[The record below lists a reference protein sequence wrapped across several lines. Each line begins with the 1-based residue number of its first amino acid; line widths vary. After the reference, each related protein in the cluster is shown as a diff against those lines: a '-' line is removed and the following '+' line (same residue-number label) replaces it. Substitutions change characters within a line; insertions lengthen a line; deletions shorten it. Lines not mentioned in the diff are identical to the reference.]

1 MHTKLCILAMF
12 AFFYPGMSDCAH
24 IYLACLSRLLMP
36 WSSYP
41 IFYYM
46 RHTTHS
52 STQRDAIGRLPYT
65 LYIGESKTV
74 LDAKNS
80 DRGPWSENARGI
92 IMYEVKTLG
101 WQSGWISSA
110 LEEIQDDF
118 GPLAD
123 ADEIS
128 MDVLEDENLDLVVLE
143 DENLDLVDV
152 AEILSDTAEVA

>member
-1 MHTKLCILAMF
+1 MVRSIAM
-12 AFFYPGMSDCAH
+12 
-24 IYLACLSRLLMP
+24 
-36 WSSYP
+36 P

-52 STQRDAIGRLPYT
+52 DTQTSTIGHLLYT

-80 DRGPWSENARGI
+80 DRGPWSENTKGI

-110 LEEIQDDF
+110 LDEIQDDF

-123 ADEIS
+123 ADDIS
-128 MDVLEDENLDLVVLE
+128 MDALEDCENM
-143 DENLDLVDV
+143 DLVDV
-152 AEILSDTAEVA
+152 AEILSDTMEDA